1 MASVKKLEAH
11 KTQLEN
17 KHKEL
22 DSQIKIMYKAYED
35 DLDINQL
42 KKEKLAIKR
51 EIETISEEITK
62 LTKE

>member
-1 MASVKKLEAH
+1 MVSVSKLEAH
-11 KTQLEN
+11 KTTLES

-35 DLDINQL
+35 DLNINQL